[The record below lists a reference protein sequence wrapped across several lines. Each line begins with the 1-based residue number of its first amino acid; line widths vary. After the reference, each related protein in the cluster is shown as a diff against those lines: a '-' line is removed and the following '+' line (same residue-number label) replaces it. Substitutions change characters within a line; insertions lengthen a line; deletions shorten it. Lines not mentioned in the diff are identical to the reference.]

1 MSIPSNR
8 PVDKREI
15 LKRDERVQRDI
26 ILKLQE
32 KNRPV
37 AEALWAEHQKTL
49 YPDIM
54 HVSNAPT
61 LQNLLA
67 NSQESLNQEDS
78 LQISY
83 LARTNLLSITDNDE
97 EITNFILD
105 RLDDNERNAMNEN
118 FPEIIELVKT
128 NYIKMS
134 KKTFIRLIKQQTFES
149 GEDKPVPEM
158 EKMYPDAPITP
169 PMNENPMKKTPVFT
183 TPMQN
188 TPKKV
193 YTALLKDIE
202 ISDPEEL
209 QKYNSILNT
218 LKPLKKVQ
226 LQVRMDRRIP
236 GVVPPS
242 FTVKQLQTMLANLI
256 YNDTKISG
264 KGVNSRVIKGR
275 GVAPPNSRVG
285 LLYGGKYSINLEK
298 LQKCILHV
306 YYTKSRASLVKSE
319 MVSIDTRDVI
329 QDILH
334 QRFNINRFNKLQP
347 DEQRVISNFVRLT
360 KIPDIDLSEFNEA
373 YQRRFEV
380 LRGEIQSGNNSVV
393 LQKEFKHFL
402 NRAIT
407 EGLIPKSQAME
418 MLLTM

>member
-1 MSIPSNR
+1 MSIPSNK

-32 KNRPV
+32 QNRPV
-37 AEALWAEHQKTL
+37 AVALWAEHQKTL

-67 NSQESLNQEDS
+67 NSQESLNQQDS
-78 LQISY
+78 LQLSY
-83 LARTNLLSITDNDE
+83 IARTNLLSITDNNE
-97 EITNFILD
+97 EITNYILD

-118 FPEIIELVKT
+118 FPEIVELVKT

-134 KKTFIRLIKQQTFES
+134 KKTFIRLIREKTFES
-149 GEDKPVPEM
+149 GEETPVEL
-158 EKMYPDAPITP
+158 EKTYPDAPYSTP
-169 PMNENPMKKTPVFT
+169 PMSENPMKKTPVFT

-202 ISDPEEL
+202 ISDPVEL

-226 LQVRMDRRIP
+226 LQVRMDKIIP
-236 GVVPPS
+236 GIVPPS
-242 FTVKQLQTMLANLI
+242 FTVKQLQIMLANLI
-256 YNDTKISG
+256 YNDTPKISG
-264 KGVNSRVIKGR
+264 KGVNSRIIKGR
-275 GVAPPNSRVG
+275 GATPNCRVG
-285 LLYGGKYSINLEK
+285 LLYGGKYSINLDK

-334 QRFNINRFNKLQP
+334 QRFNITRFNKLQP
-347 DEQRVISNFVRLT
+347 DEQRIVSNFVRLT
-360 KIPDIDLSEFNEA
+360 KIPDVPLEEFNEA
-373 YQRRFEV
+373 YQRRYQII
-380 LRGEIQSGNNSVV
+380 RGELESGNSSPE
-393 LQKEFKHFL
+393 LRTEFKRFVS
-402 NRAIT
+402 RAIT

>member
-1 MSIPSNR
+1 MSIPSNK

-118 FPEIIELVKT
+118 FPEIVDLVKT

-134 KKTFIRLIKQQTFES
+134 KKTFIRVIKEKTFES

-158 EKMYPDAPITP
+158 EKMYPDAPTTQ
-169 PMNENPMKKTPVFT
+169 PMNENPMKKIPIFT
-183 TPMQN
+183 SPPPM

-193 YTALLKDIE
+193 YTALLKNIE
-202 ISDPEEL
+202 ISDSEEI
-209 QKYNSILNT
+209 KRYNAILNT
-218 LKPLKKVQ
+218 FKPLKKIQ
-226 LQVRMDRRIP
+226 LQIKLEKYVP
-236 GVVPPS
+236 GLVPPS
-242 FTVKQLQTMLANLI
+242 FTVKQLQTMLANI
-256 YNDTKISG
+256 TYNDTPELSG
-264 KGVNSRVIKGR
+264 KGMSRVISGR
-275 GVAPPNSRVG
+275 GYATPNSRVG

-329 QDILH
+329 LDILH
-334 QRFNINRFNKLQP
+334 QRFNITRFNKLQP
-347 DEQRVISNFVRLT
+347 DEQRIVSNFVRLT
-360 KIPDIDLSEFNEA
+360 KIPDVPLGEFDEA
-373 YQRRFEV
+373 YQRRFEI
-380 LRGEIQSGNNSVV
+380 LRGEIQSGNNSP
-393 LQKEFKHFL
+393 LLLKEFKQFL
-402 NRAIT
+402 NRGLQ
-407 EGLIPKSQAME
+407 EGLIPKSQVMD
-418 MLLTM
+418 MLLTL

>member
-8 PVDKREI
+8 PVNKREI

-32 KNRPV
+32 RNRPI
-37 AEALWAEHQKTL
+37 AESMWAEHQKTL

-97 EITNFILD
+97 EITNYILD
-105 RLDDNERNAMNEN
+105 RLDDNERVAMNEN
-118 FPEIIELVKT
+118 FHEIVEVVKT

-134 KKTFIRLIKQQTFES
+134 KKTFIRLIREKTFNS
-149 GEDKPVPEM
+149 GEETPVEL
-158 EKMYPDAPITP
+158 EKMYPDAPSTP
-169 PMNENPMKKTPVFT
+169 PVSENPMKKTPIFT
-183 TPMQN
+183 SPPPM

-193 YTALLKDIE
+193 YTALLKNIE
-202 ISDPEEL
+202 ISDSEEIK
-209 QKYNSILNT
+209 KYNAILNT
-218 LKPLKKVQ
+218 LKPLKKIQ
-226 LQVRMDRRIP
+226 LQIKLEKYVP
-236 GVVPPS
+236 GLVPPS
-242 FTVKQLQTMLANLI
+242 FTVKQLQTMLANI
-256 YNDTKISG
+256 MYNDIPKLSG
-264 KGVNSRVIKGR
+264 KGMSRVISGR
-275 GVAPPNSRVG
+275 GVARPHNSRVG

-329 QDILH
+329 LDILH
-334 QRFNINRFNKLQP
+334 QRFNITRFNKLQP
-347 DEQRVISNFVRLT
+347 DEQRIVSNFVKTT

-380 LRGEIQSGNNSVV
+380 LRGEIQSGNNSPV
-393 LQKEFKHFL
+393 LLKEFKHFL

-407 EGLIPKSQAME
+407 EGLIPKNQAMD